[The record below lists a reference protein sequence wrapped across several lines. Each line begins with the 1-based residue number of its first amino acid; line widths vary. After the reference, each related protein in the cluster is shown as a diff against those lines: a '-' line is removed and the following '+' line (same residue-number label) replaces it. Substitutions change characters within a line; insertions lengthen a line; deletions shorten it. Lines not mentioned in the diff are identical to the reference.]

1 MVRCSKM
8 QQIFVCCLCV
18 ILALVCAF
26 SFLLPHIHA
35 CDGKQCAVCALLAD
49 REQLW
54 LPSIALIATVTVI
67 LYARE
72 TIAATKICN
81 QNSLVRLKVKLSN

>member
-26 SFLLPHIHA
+26 SFLLPHIHT
-35 CDGKQCAVCALLAD
+35 CDGTQCAVCALLAD
-49 REQLW
+49 REPLW
-54 LPSIALIATVTVI
+54 LPSIALITTVTVI

-72 TIAATKICN
+72 TVADTKNCD

>member
-35 CDGKQCAVCALLAD
+35 CEGKQCAVCALLSI
-49 REQLW
+49 REHLW
-54 LPSIALIATVTVI
+54 FSILISTAIVTVAVHLLKLVI
-67 LYARE
+67 DCKSYSDD
-72 TIAATKICN
+72 
-81 QNSLVRLKVKLSN
+81 SLVELKVKLSN

>member
-1 MVRCSKM
+1 MARDFQK
-8 QQIFVCCLCV
+8 QHHRIRCLCV
-18 ILALVCAF
+18 ILALVCAV

-54 LPSIALIATVTVI
+54 LPSIVLITTVTVI
-67 LYARE
+67 VCARE
-72 TIAATKICN
+72 TVADTKNCD

>member
-54 LPSIALIATVTVI
+54 LPSIALIATVAVI

>member
-54 LPSIALIATVTVI
+54 LPSIVLITTVTVI
-67 LYARE
+67 LYSCE
-72 TIAATKICN
+72 TVADAKICN

>member
-1 MVRCSKM
+1 MARYSKM
-8 QQIFVCCLCV
+8 QRMFVCCLCV

>member
-18 ILALVCAF
+18 ILALACAF

-54 LPSIALIATVTVI
+54 LSSIALITTVTVI

>member
-54 LPSIALIATVTVI
+54 FPSIVLITTVMFI

-72 TIAATKICN
+72 TVADTKNCD

>member
-35 CDGKQCAVCALLAD
+35 CEGKQCAVCALLSI
-49 REQLW
+49 REHLW
-54 LPSIALIATVTVI
+54 FSILISTAIVTAAVHLLKLVI
-67 LYARE
+67 DCKSYSDD
-72 TIAATKICN
+72 
-81 QNSLVRLKVKLSN
+81 SLVELKVKLSN

>member
-26 SFLLPHIHA
+26 SFLLPHLHA

-49 REQLW
+49 RERLW
-54 LPSIALIATVTVI
+54 LPSIVLITTVTVI
-67 LYARE
+67 VYARE
-72 TIAATKICN
+72 TIAATKNCD